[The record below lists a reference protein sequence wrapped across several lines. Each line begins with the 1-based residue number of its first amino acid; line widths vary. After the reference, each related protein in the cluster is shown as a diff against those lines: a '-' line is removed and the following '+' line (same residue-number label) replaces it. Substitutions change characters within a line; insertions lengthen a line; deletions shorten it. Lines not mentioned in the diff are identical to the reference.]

1 MVFLVY
7 YYDLTELIDVLEDE
21 GYLVYDS
28 VEKFVED
35 YLKEVIDYL
44 VKNHYD
50 VLVRRLCEEKN

>member
-1 MVFLVY
+1 MVY

-35 YLKEVIDYL
+35 YLSDVIDYL
-44 VKNHYD
+44 VKNHREI
-50 VLVRRLCEEKN
+50 LVQKLCEEKS